1 MKRSA
6 ERRARPAEA
15 AEQKPR
21 RRGKGEAD
29 LPPAFV
35 EFMLQRWKAPP
46 TRRPPKVPGLAQY
59 AARRRAL
66 SALFPGEVLVIP
78 TGHERVRSNDTHYP
92 FRPGT
97 EFAYLTGNHEPDA
110 VLVLEPKGRGHRS
123 LLFVDPNPGKTDK
136 TFFTDRHK
144 GELWVGPRLG
154 VEGSRHRYGVDE
166 GRPLETLAAFAR
178 SLKGAKVRVLA
189 GASAPT
195 EALFARR
202 RRAGSGADA
211 ELAQALSEL
220 RLVKDA
226 LEIRELEGAAAA
238 TKRALEDALRG
249 LPRAR
254 SERELEA
261 AFVARA
267 LAEGGGVGYGTIV
280 AAGANACRLHWTRN
294 DGAVR
299 RGELVLIDGGVE
311 ARSLYTADVTRTFP
325 VSGRFSPAQRA
336 VYDVVRAAQRAAIE
350 AVEPG
355 ADFLA
360 PHRAATRALAEG
372 LIALGVLR
380 APLDEAVDEKKQ
392 YYKRYTLHGTSHML
406 GLDVHDCARARKES
420 YREGKLAAGMV
431 LTIEPGLYFQPDDLT
446 VPARLRGIGVRI
458 EDDVL
463 VTARGR
469 RVLTAAI
476 PREADEVEAWLA
488 GLWGG
493 ARGEGAK
500 AAPARR
506 TPRAAPAAP

>member
-1 MKRSA
+1 M
-6 ERRARPAEA
+6 
-15 AEQKPR
+15 
-21 RRGKGEAD
+21 
-29 LPPAFV
+29 PPAFV

-46 TRRPPKVPGLAQY
+46 TRLPPKVPGLAQY
-59 AARRRAL
+59 VERRQAL
-66 SALFPGEVLVIP
+66 SALFPGELLVIP

-110 VLVLEPKGRGHRS
+110 VLVLEPKGRRGHRA
-123 LLFVDPNPGKTDK
+123 LLFVDPNPGKTDA

-154 VEGSRHRYGVDE
+154 IDASRHRYGVDE

-178 SLKGAKVRVLA
+178 SLKGVHVRVLG

-195 EALFARR
+195 EACFARR
-202 RRAGSGADA
+202 RRVSGQADA
-211 ELAQALSEL
+211 ELGQALSEL
-220 RLVKDA
+220 RLIKDA

-249 LPRAR
+249 LPEAR
-254 SERELEA
+254 SERDLEA

-294 DGAVR
+294 DGEVR

-336 VYDVVRAAQRAAIE
+336 VYDIVRAAQRAAVE
-350 AVEPG
+350 AVTPG

-360 PHRAATRALAEG
+360 PHHAATRALAEG

-380 APLDEAVDEKKQ
+380 MPLEEAIDKKKQ
-392 YYKRYTLHGTSHML
+392 FYKRYTLHGTSHML
-406 GLDVHDCARARKES
+406 GIDVHDCARARKEN

-446 VPARLRGIGVRI
+446 VPAHLRGIGVRI

-469 RVLTAAI
+469 RVLTAEI

-488 GLWGG
+488 GLWGRPR
-493 ARGEGAK
+493 AAVAGAK
-500 AAPARR
+500 TKTGGRR
-506 TPRAAPAAP
+506 ASRAAPAP